1 MDAKY
6 YFEDLSR
13 KNRKKYKD
21 APRDLEPI
29 LDRMDDFL
37 TSDTLENLLCDKMY
51 ANLCFINEKN
61 NVF

>member
-13 KNRKKYKD
+13 KKSRKNYKD

-29 LDRMDDFL
+29 LDRMEI
-37 TSDTLENLLCDKMY
+37 DTLENLLCDKMY
-51 ANLCFINEKN
+51 ANLCFINDK
-61 NVF
+61 